1 VVTEGE
7 QTNLI
12 EEYEK
17 QIVDLEDQI
26 LTEKALL
33 DELIIKSQTEN
44 AEQQIIDLTEKII
57 DLRNELNDARK
68 KLAGLNDFIG

>member
-1 VVTEGE
+1 
-7 QTNLI
+7 
-12 EEYEK
+12 
-17 QIVDLEDQI
+17 LEDQI